1 MQLNFKN
8 TMNALPS
15 FKEEDLKAIINAQL
29 KKCDQTV
36 VVLDDDPTGT
46 QTMHSVP
53 VLTVWDTES
62 IEEEI
67 NNRSP
72 LFYILTNTRS
82 MNAEEADKLHREI
95 GGNIAKAFGKYNRE
109 FILISRGDSTLRGHF
124 PNDIIALADGLQIE
138 NFLTA
143 VIPAFFEGGRYTID
157 DVHYV
162 KEGEQL
168 IPVAETSFAKDK
180 AFGFSHS
187 HLKEWVEEKSK
198 GVIRSDNVVSF
209 SLAEL
214 REESIEM
221 LAKKIAVMPEFST
234 CIVNAAVYYDV
245 EKFAAAYLQSGVQM
259 FFRTA
264 ASFVKAV
271 SGSEEKNL
279 LGKNELT
286 TANNKNGGLIII
298 GSYVPK
304 STSQLQ
310 ALLHN
315 ESLTAIELDVTK
327 IINNE
332 TNLTHDAGR
341 METFIST
348 GKDVLIYTSRLL
360 QAGAN
365 ENESLLIGNQVSN
378 YITGLLCRLKSV
390 PRFFIAKGGITS
402 SDIATKSLEIKRATV
417 TGQALPGVP
426 VWLAGVESK
435 FPGLPYI
442 IFPGNVGDENAL
454 KILYEKLK

>member
-1 MQLNFKN
+1 MQLNFN
-8 TMNALPS
+8 DTMNALPS
-15 FKEEDLKAIINAQL
+15 FKEEDLKAMINAQL
-29 KKCDQTV
+29 KKGNQTV

-53 VLTVWDTES
+53 VLTVWDAES

-67 NNRSP
+67 NNRTP
-72 LFYILTNTRS
+72 LFYILTNSRS

-95 GGNIAKAFGKYNRE
+95 GGNIAKAFEKYNRE
-109 FILISRGDSTLRGHF
+109 FILISRSDSTLRGHF
-124 PNDIIALADGLQIE
+124 PNDIIALSDGLQIE

-187 HLKEWVEEKSK
+187 HLKEWIEEKSK
-198 GVIRSDNVVSF
+198 GVISSDNVVSF

-214 REESIEM
+214 REVSTEV
-221 LAKKIAVMPEFST
+221 LARKIAAIPEFST
-234 CIVNAAVYYDV
+234 CIVNAAAYYDL
-245 EKFAAAYLQSGVQM
+245 EKFAAAYLQSGVQI

-264 ASFVKAV
+264 SSFVKAV

-279 LGKNELT
+279 LSKNELT

-304 STSQLQ
+304 TTSQLQ

-315 ESLTAIELDVTK
+315 ESLTAIELDVIK
-327 IINNE
+327 IVNNE
-332 TNLTHDAGR
+332 ADLTYDADR
-341 METFIST
+341 METFLRT
-348 GKDVLIYTSRLL
+348 GKDVVIYTSRLL

-365 ENESLLIGNQVSN
+365 ENESLRIGNQVSD
-378 YITGLLCRLKSV
+378 YITGLVDRLKSV
-390 PRFFIAKGGITS
+390 PRFVIAKGGITS
-402 SDIATKSLEIKRATV
+402 SDIATKSLGIKRATV
-417 TGQALPGVP
+417 SGQALQGVP

-454 KILYEKLK
+454 RILYEKLK